1 MKNGAMANAQ
11 LTNYTIPTT
20 LDTPSMDVHIVE
32 NAFPEGPFGAKG
44 LGERTV
50 LSGHAL
56 KNALLPILTVV
67 SFQFGF
73 LLGGAVLTE
82 TVFSWPGVGLALYN
96 AISFRDYPL
105 VQGGVLVVAVAFV
118 VVNLATDLL
127 YAFADPRIKYS

>member
-1 MKNGAMANAQ
+1 MLEVIRQDYVRTAR
-11 LTNYTIPTT
+11 
-20 LDTPSMDVHIVE
+20 
-32 NAFPEGPFGAKG
+32 AKG

-127 YAFADPRIKYS
+127 YAFVDPRIKYS